1 MDRDGFWAK
10 RDTTLLLI
18 RHCFWTC
25 LGEAVSMQAGI
36 CIDGRVKQIV
46 LPSEGLNRRKRQEVR
61 LGSTGLLTG
70 YGCPYLLAP
79 AFDPDWVSTPW
90 AFLLPG
96 LRTTPPGLSSWT
108 AALGPS
114 QPPESCLL
122 AHYWLGI
129 SSPIWLDLKT
139 DALPLVKGA
148 LRSGASLQI
157 QGLWSARVGLGS
169 PWENL
174 HGPSFSILPQR
185 DRDFSPGKLSWK
197 GNNQGLLDTGYS
209 SCLFLPSWIHLI
221 YWVHLPYIL
230 KSR

>member
-1 MDRDGFWAK
+1 MG
-10 RDTTLLLI
+10 
-18 RHCFWTC
+18 
-25 LGEAVSMQAGI
+25 AGI

-46 LPSEGLNRRKRQEVR
+46 LPSEGLNRRKRCR
-61 LGSTGLLTG
+61 RGDWALLTVNWVWLS
-70 YGCPYLLAP
+70 LLSWP
-79 AFDPDWVSTPW
+79 QAFRSRLVSTPW
-90 AFLLPG
+90 ALSLPG

-139 DALPLVKGA
+139 DAHSISQG
-148 LRSGASLQI
+148 SSQIWASLQI

-169 PWENL
+169 LEKTYMVPL
-174 HGPSFSILPQR
+174 SPSFPR
-185 DRDFSPGKLSWK
+185 GTCDFSLGKLSLK

-209 SCLFLPSWIHLI
+209 YCLFLPSWIHLI